1 MSVVLLK
8 ATRPIEGTDGIGS
21 KLREVRKQKRLSLQ
35 DVEALSNHEFKASVL
50 GAYER
55 NQRRI
60 AVPRLQRLAQIYR
73 VPVEQFLAGDSSD
86 LAGAESYGRETRAA
100 FDLEKLARVHGPE
113 RELLRRYLQS
123 VEMQRQDY
131 NGRVLTIRH
140 DDMRVIASLFRRTP
154 TAMVTHLRELGILI
168 AR

>member
-1 MSVVLLK
+1 MVRAAGPAES
-8 ATRPIEGTDGIGS
+8 TDGIGS
-21 KLREVRKQKRLSLQ
+21 RLREVRKQKRLSLQ
-35 DVEALSNHEFKASVL
+35 DVEALSNNEFKASVL

-73 VPVEQFLAGDSSD
+73 VPVEQFLAGDSTD
-86 LAGAESYGRETRAA
+86 LVGPEGYRDTRAA
-100 FDLEKLARVHGPE
+100 FDLEKLARVKGPE

-154 TAMVTHLRELGILI
+154 ATMVTHLRDLGILI
-168 AR
+168 SR